1 MKKKMI
7 ALTAAL
13 VLVLSAAVVGTVA
26 WLTDKTTARVNTF
39 TVGNITIDLTET
51 TTDYKMTPAKR
62 LRKTR
67 KFRSLR
73 QRSLLAVWSRWKNP
87 QIWMISLAIPSQM
100 AGRNCP
106 ALQAFI
112 TER

>member
-51 TTDYKMTPAKR
+51 TTDYKMIPGEEIAKNP
-62 LRKTR
+62 KVSVATAA
-67 KFRSLR
+67 K
-73 QRSLLAVWSRWKNP
+73 LAGCLSRWKNP